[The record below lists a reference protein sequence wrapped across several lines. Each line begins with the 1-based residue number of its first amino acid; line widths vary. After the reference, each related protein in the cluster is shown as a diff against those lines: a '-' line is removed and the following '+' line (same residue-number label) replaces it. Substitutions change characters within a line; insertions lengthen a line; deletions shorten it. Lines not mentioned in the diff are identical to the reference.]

1 MPNVS
6 HVRNTSISTSVA
18 MYPASVRPLKASGA
32 VMLARPEQRTP
43 TVGSDHSLAHAIER
57 ILDVWQS
64 MAARGE
70 FTEQTYDKFSL
81 LLGRFGR
88 YAHLRG
94 ALVIDDVDRDLA
106 EDFITA
112 RGRSRHGDVSE
123 AAVAT
128 MLLRR
133 SVLRIAFR
141 TLRELDLSDTEPT
154 RDIELPRRAVGDVR
168 PLTED
173 EVIDLR
179 HQASFVTRP
188 SRHGAAAALA
198 LAGGHS
204 GEIGH
209 VRVQDLDAERR
220 RVWMHGSTKTDPR
233 WCPLDTW
240 CLTILTN
247 RAAFVTARQLRPESV
262 PHARLAVSDKHAS
275 DAALQARVCVALR
288 DLLTRIGLHDD
299 PDVKPSSITAWAGL
313 DAFDRTGHIEDTAS
327 LLGLRSL
334 DRAAA
339 VIGHHWHQPADAE
352 TAATEPLSA

>member
-1 MPNVS
+1 M
-6 HVRNTSISTSVA
+6 
-18 MYPASVRPLKASGA
+18 
-32 VMLARPEQRTP
+32 
-43 TVGSDHSLAHAIER
+43 GSDHSLTHALER
-57 ILDVWQS
+57 VLDVWQS
-64 MAARGE
+64 MAARDE
-70 FTEQTYDKFSL
+70 FTDQTYDKFSL
-81 LLGRFGR
+81 LLIRLGR

-94 ALVIDDVDRDLA
+94 ALTVEDITPDLA
-106 EDFITA
+106 KDFITA
-112 RGRSRHGDVSE
+112 RGRSRHGHVSE

-141 TLRELDLSDTEPT
+141 TLRELGLSDTDPT
-154 RDIELPRRAVGDVR
+154 RDIELPRRVPGDVR

-173 EVIDLR
+173 EVVSLR

-209 VRVQDLDAERR
+209 IRVRDLDTERS

-233 WCPLDTW
+233 WCPLDAWSLNT
-240 CLTILTN
+240 LTA
-247 RAAFVTARQLRPESV
+247 RADFVAARQLRPGSA
-262 PHARLAVSDKHAS
+262 PLARLAVSDRHAS

-288 DLLTRIGLHDD
+288 DLLTRIGLHDEA
-299 PDVKPSSITAWAGL
+299 DVKPSSITAWAGL
-313 DAFDRTGHIEDTAS
+313 DVFEDTGRIEDTARR
-327 LLGLRSL
+327 LGLRSL

-339 VIGHHWHQPADAE
+339 VIGHEWRGRPGSGDVPEA
-352 TAATEPLSA
+352 LSA

>member
-1 MPNVS
+1 MPLPGC
-6 HVRNTSISTSVA
+6 
-18 MYPASVRPLKASGA
+18 PA
-32 VMLARPEQRTP
+32 PEATLGVVVLVPPERRTP
-43 TVGSDHSLAHAIER
+43 TVGSDHSLTHALER
-57 ILDVWQS
+57 VLDVWQS
-64 MAARGE
+64 MAARDE

-81 LLGRFGR
+81 LLGRMGR
-88 YAHLRG
+88 YAQLRG
-94 ALVIDDVDRDLA
+94 ALTVDDITPDLA

-112 RGRSRHGDVSE
+112 RGRSRHGHVSE

-141 TLRELDLSDTEPT
+141 TLRELGLSDIDPT
-154 RDIELPRRAVGDVR
+154 RDIELPRRGPGDVR

-173 EVIDLR
+173 EVVSLR

-209 VRVQDLDAERR
+209 IRVRDLDAEHS

-233 WCPLDTW
+233 WCPLDAWSLST
-240 CLTILTN
+240 LMA
-247 RAAFVTARQLRPESV
+247 RVEFVSARQLRSQSV
-262 PHARLAVSDKHAS
+262 PLARLAVSDRHAS

-288 DLLTRIGLHDD
+288 DLLTRIGLHDEA
-299 PDVKPSSITAWAGL
+299 DVKPSSVTAWAGL
-313 DAFDRTGHIEDTAS
+313 RIFENTGSIEDTAR

-339 VIGHHWHQPADAE
+339 VIGHDWRGRPDSDD
-352 TAATEPLSA
+352 ATEAMSA

>member
-1 MPNVS
+1 MSNMS
-6 HVRNTSISTSVA
+6 HVWNTRIGVPRSLLG
-18 MYPASVRPLKASGA
+18 PLEAAVPPGA

-43 TVGSDHSLAHAIER
+43 TVGSDHSLAHAIDR
-57 ILDVWQS
+57 ILDAWAS

-70 FTEQTYDKFSL
+70 FTEQTYDKFGL
-81 LLGRFGR
+81 LLGRFDR

-94 ALVIDDVDRDLA
+94 ALVVGDVDQDLA
-106 EDFITA
+106 EDFVFA
-112 RGRSRHGDVSE
+112 AGRSRHGHVSE

-133 SVLRIAFR
+133 SVLRTAFR
-141 TLRELDLSDTEPT
+141 TLRSLGLTDTDPT

-173 EVIDLR
+173 EAIDLR

-209 VRVQDLDAERR
+209 VRVQDLDTEGR

-240 CLTILTN
+240 CLNVLTN

-288 DLLTRIGLHDD
+288 DLLTRIGLHDE

-313 DAFDRTGHIEDTAS
+313 NAFERTGRIEDTAG

-352 TAATEPLSA
+352 TAAPEPLSA